1 LCPLCGSNDTVKN
14 GKQGFSHKYLCHNPK
29 CEHSFSVYHGPNPIN
44 LWIEHIDGVG
54 FRRLGDEN
62 QLSGKQTY
70 SRVIAELDRLPKN
83 DWLTKTLCDLARC
96 EGILILDGK
105 YVAVKGFERKIPFLF
120 GIDYLTHDIP
130 YGELFL
136 AEDEAA
142 FSVYFQKLKDL
153 GYNLRI
159 VVADDR
165 AGIKQALNKVFPYAR
180 LQLCQNHY
188 LENIRTAL
196 RIRSEE
202 RYAHFFNSLKLYVF
216 TPYQTDEE
224 ITKGLEYVKENH
236 AGQNHLLNNILAD
249 IENRRNELF
258 AYRHFDSCPN
268 NTNLI
273 ELYNS
278 HLNGRLKTIK
288 GFQCLVSAR
297 RWLNA
302 WLIRRRT
309 KTLTDC
315 ETKFK
320 YLNRH
325 CSLEFTIKKQALWP
339 DVLQKLGIHKIYFS
353 EKSDSVH

>member
-1 LCPLCGSNDTVKN
+1 MS
-14 GKQGFSHKYLCHNPK
+14 
-29 CEHSFSVYHGPNPIN
+29 GP
-44 LWIEHIDGVG
+44 
-54 FRRLGDEN
+54 
-62 QLSGKQTY
+62 QTY
-70 SRVIAELDRLPKN
+70 ARVIVELNQLPKN
-83 DWLTKTLCDLARC
+83 DWLTKQLCDMARYC
-96 EGILILDGK
+96 GILILDGK

-130 YGELFL
+130 HGDIFL

-142 FSVYFQKLKDL
+142 FSQYFQTLKNL

-165 AGIKQALNKVFPYAR
+165 AGIKQALRKVFPYAR

-188 LENIRTAL
+188 IENIRIDLKVRSLPTYENFFYAL
-196 RIRSEE
+196 KEQ
-202 RYAHFFNSLKLYVF
+202 VF
-216 TPYQTDEE
+216 DGIKTDEQ
-224 ITKGLEYVKENH
+224 ITAGLKYVKDKY
-236 AGQNHLLNNILAD
+236 AGNNWLLNNILAD
-249 IENRRNELF
+249 IENRRNDLF
-258 AYRHFDSCPN
+258 AYRHFQDCPN

-288 GFQCLVSAR
+288 GFQNLTSAR

-302 WLIRRRT
+302 WMIRRRT

-315 ETKFK
+315 QEKFK
-320 YLNRH
+320 HLNKH

-339 DVLQKLGIHKIYFS
+339 EQLTKLGINKIIFF
-353 EKSDSVH
+353 EKSD

>member
-1 LCPLCGSNDTVKN
+1 M
-14 GKQGFSHKYLCHNPK
+14 
-29 CEHSFSVYHGPNPIN
+29 
-44 LWIEHIDGVG
+44 EHIDGVG

-62 QLSGKQTY
+62 TLSGPQTY
-70 SRVIAELDRLPKN
+70 ARVITEFDQMPKN

-96 EGILILDGK
+96 QGILILDGK
-105 YVAVKGFERKIPFLF
+105 YIAVKGFGRKIPFLF
-120 GIDYLTHDIP
+120 GLDYLTHDIP
-130 YGELFL
+130 HGELFM

-142 FSVYFQKLKDL
+142 FSQYFQTLKEL

-165 AGIKQALNKVFPYAR
+165 AGLKQALNKVFPYAR

-188 LENIRTAL
+188 LENIRQL
-196 RIRSEE
+196 LKVRSVAT
-202 RYAHFFNSLKLYVF
+202 YQHFFNSLKLHVF
-216 TPYQTDEE
+216 TGAKTDAE
-224 ITKGLEYVKENH
+224 ITAGLKHVKDTH
-236 AGQNHLLNNILAD
+236 AGGSFMLNNILAD
-249 IENRRNELF
+249 IELRRNDLF
-258 AYRHFDSCPN
+258 NYRHFEGCPN

-288 GFQCLVSAR
+288 GFQSLTSAK

-302 WLIRRRT
+302 WTIRRRT

-315 ETKFK
+315 EEKFK
-320 YLNRH
+320 HLNKH

-339 DVLQKLGIHKIYFS
+339 DSLKNLGINKIYFY
-353 EKSDSVH
+353 EKSD

>member
-1 LCPLCGSNDTVKN
+1 M
-14 GKQGFSHKYLCHNPK
+14 
-29 CEHSFSVYHGPNPIN
+29 
-44 LWIEHIDGVG
+44 G

-62 QLSGKQTY
+62 SLSGPQTY
-70 SRVIAELDRLPKN
+70 ARVIVEMGQLPKN

-96 EGILILDGK
+96 HGILIIDGK
-105 YVAVKGFERKIPFLF
+105 YIAVKGFDRKIPFLY

-130 YGELFL
+130 HGELFL

-142 FSVYFQKLKDL
+142 FSQYFQKLKDL

-165 AGIKQALNKVFPYAR
+165 QGLKQALHKVFPYAR
-180 LQLCQNHY
+180 LQMCQFHY
-188 LENIRTAL
+188 KENIRQL
-196 RIRSEE
+196 LKIRTVPT
-202 RYAHFFNSLKLYVF
+202 YQHFFNSLNKHVF
-216 TPYQTDEE
+216 TDAKTDQE
-224 ITKGLEYVKENH
+224 ITDGLQHVKEKH
-236 AGQNHLLNNILAD
+236 AGGSWLLNNILAD
-249 IENRRNELF
+249 IDNRRNDLF
-258 AYRHFDSCPN
+258 AYLHFENCPN

-288 GFQCLVSAR
+288 GFQNLTSAK

-315 ETKFK
+315 EEKFK
-320 YLNRH
+320 HLNRH
-325 CSLEFTIKKQALWP
+325 CSLEFTIKKQAEWP
-339 DVLQKLGIHKIYFS
+339 EVLKKLGINKIKFS
-353 EKSDSVH
+353 EKSD

>member
-1 LCPLCGSNDTVKN
+1 M
-14 GKQGFSHKYLCHNPK
+14 
-29 CEHSFSVYHGPNPIN
+29 
-44 LWIEHIDGVG
+44 
-54 FRRLGDEN
+54 
-62 QLSGKQTY
+62 SGKQTY
-70 SRVIAELDRLPKN
+70 TRVIFELNQLPKN
-83 DWLTKTLCDLARC
+83 DWLTKELCDLARC

-105 YVAVKGFERKIPFLF
+105 YVAVKGFERKIPYLF

-130 YGELFL
+130 HGDLFP

-142 FSVYFQKLKDL
+142 FSQYFQTLKDL

-165 AGIKQALNKVFPYAR
+165 AGLKQALCKVFPYAR

-188 LENIRTAL
+188 IENIRQL
-196 RIRSEE
+196 LKVRSVTT
-202 RYAHFFNSLKLYVF
+202 YQHFFNSLKLHIF
-216 TPYQTDEE
+216 TNAKTDQE
-224 ITKGLEYVKENH
+224 ISDGIQYVKEKH
-236 AGQNHLLNNILAD
+236 AGGSWLLNNILAD
-249 IENRRNELF
+249 VENRRNDLF
-258 AYRHFDSCPN
+258 AYRHFENCPN

-288 GFQCLVSAR
+288 GFQSLSSAK

-315 ETKFK
+315 EEKFK
-320 YLNRH
+320 HLNKH
-325 CSLEFTIKKQALWP
+325 CSLEFTIKKQAVWP
-339 DVLQKLGIHKIYFS
+339 EVLKKLGINKINFS
-353 EKSDSVH
+353 EKSD